1 MRIKIIMLTVF
12 VVILTLGAVS
22 AADDN
27 VTSDST
33 VGAVDDELSN
43 DLEVVEG
50 LSVDSSI
57 NNESDEVLGDGVF
70 SDISALVSAASPGSV
85 VQLDEDFSY
94 DDFSSGGVPIS
105 KSITIDGKGHTLD
118 AKGKS
123 RFFKVQ
129 ADNIVL
135 KNIVFKNGVSG
146 EGSAI
151 HLKYHDGCV
160 VENCSFVNCSDNAI
174 YVYGSYCSVIG
185 CSFVNCGNDA
195 IYVQDGHGS
204 EDNIGCSVVDC
215 SFIGSSSAI
224 NVHVNDN
231 KNATNC
237 SVAGCSFVNCSSVA
251 LQFSTEDECGPI
263 NANVVDCSFLNCEGS
278 DGGAIHLNGAI
289 NCVVDNCN
297 FIGCTASDGGAIYVG
312 NSNFDSINCT
322 VVGCSFMSCSAS
334 SNAGA
339 IYVGWRWMDSGYINC
354 SVVDSSFMGCSASD
368 GGAIY
373 FNENCCGVINNCS
386 FVGCSASDGGAVYVG
401 DNTVVRLITSNFENN
416 FAKGSG
422 AAIFGDKSFVFDCTF
437 RKNTSP
443 ESDLTN
449 NPKEMIPNE
458 LSPKDNGGVVIV
470 EFPLD
475 AEGTVEVY
483 VNGTFVDVVRIVNGI
498 AEIDLSKLKGVYVVS
513 FVYSGDANYP
523 SFEKESTYITT
534 VIAAKNINVVYL
546 SGKTFSISV
555 YEFGSTPAI
564 KNTKVVIKVNNKAFK
579 TLKTKDRGIVKFKI
593 TQVPGKYKLSISS
606 LNATVT
612 KTLTVKHLVTLKTVN
627 VKKSAKKLTL
637 QASLAK
643 INGKYLK
650 NKKITFK
657 FKGKKYAAKTNKKG
671 VAKVTI
677 KKSVLKKLK
686 VGKKITYQATYSKD
700 TVKKTVKVKK

>member
-94 DDFSSGGVPIS
+94 DDFSSAGVSIS

-129 ADNIVL
+129 ADNVVL
-135 KNIVFKNGVSG
+135 KNIVFKNGASG
-146 EGSAI
+146 DGSAI
-151 HLKYHDGCV
+151 YLKNHDGCV
-160 VENCSFVNCSDNAI
+160 VENCSFL
-174 YVYGSYCSVIG
+174 
-185 CSFVNCGNDA
+185 NCGNDA
-195 IYVQDGHGS
+195 IYVQDDHGF

-215 SFIGSSSAI
+215 SFIGGSSAI

-231 KNATNC
+231 GNVTNC
-237 SVAGCSFVNCSSVA
+237 SVSGCSFVNCSSVA

-278 DGGAIHLNGAI
+278 DGGAIHLNGVI

-297 FIGCTASDGGAIYVG
+297 FIGCTASDGGAIYM
-312 NSNFDSINCT
+312 SYSSFDSINCT

-334 SNAGA
+334 SSAGA
-339 IYVGWRWMDSGYINC
+339 IYVGSWQDSIYINC
-354 SVVDSSFMGCSASD
+354 SVLDSSFMGCSASD

-373 FNENCCGVINNCS
+373 FTECSGVVNNCS
-386 FVGCSASDGGAVYVG
+386 FIGCSADNGGAVYVG
-401 DNTVVRLITSNFENN
+401 GNTVVRLITSNFENN
-416 FAKGSG
+416 FATGSG

-437 RKNTSP
+437 RKNISP

-523 SFEKESTYITT
+523 SFEKESSYITT
-534 VIAAKNINVVYL
+534 VIAAKNINAVYL
-546 SGKTFSISV
+546 SGKTFSIKV

-579 TLKTKDRGIVKFKI
+579 TLKTIDNGIVKFKI

-606 LNATVT
+606 LNVTVT

-650 NKKITFK
+650 NKKIIFK